1 MERQRKDGQKQQQRQ
16 AQLSN
21 NNETTTEGSRRSSNN
36 KTDRVNDTI
45 KKTATKKIMINEHR
59 HHMPER
65 YVN

>member
-21 NNETTTEGSRRSSNN
+21 NNETTTEGSRSCNH